1 VDLGQKIVVF
11 HRRWLGIQ
19 TTAFCVVGSYVP
31 ISLRKELCQ
40 YKPTGKQYAQYARR
54 KTECITFLFSSFA
67 CLSDMNF
74 RLYRDITCPR
84 CTFSFKKRPCPAF
97 GILDR
102 RIEISGNRMHFEKF
116 SGSPASGKSL
126 IRRAFATYTSPSGE
140 KRGGGRLMRM
150 VLMVDAQNI
159 VSVYTVERG
168 NYQIK
173 AKKISIG

>member
-1 VDLGQKIVVF
+1 M
-11 HRRWLGIQ
+11 
-19 TTAFCVVGSYVP
+19 Y
-31 ISLRKELCQ
+31 
-40 YKPTGKQYAQYARR
+40 
-54 KTECITFLFSSFA
+54 
-67 CLSDMNF
+67 
-74 RLYRDITCPR
+74 
-84 CTFSFKKRPCPAF
+84 
-97 GILDR
+97 
-102 RIEISGNRMHFEKF
+102 FEKF